1 MKDFRDRL
9 NDIKSAQNRLAQEY
23 ETLLAEYESL
33 GDIAR
38 ENETLRQ
45 QYGDFRRRVEE
56 LETRLNELERENGGL
71 RAAVSGQQPGEIP
84 TPSPGQL
91 SQQRLEAHFSAAH
104 QGHQSRLDAIER
116 GAKERLSQF
125 YEQAGKYLEAD
136 QQVIAAKLAQFEEEL
151 SHRMAAHRQHALEGE
166 RQILG
171 QAAQAYASQPS
182 LSAGPA
188 VNNPAMAAPPMPGPQ
203 AEKKRERLE
212 MKIGLNWI
220 NKLGILL
227 ILFGVG
233 AAFQYSFSNWF
244 NGYAKGASFFLLGL
258 LMLGGGEW
266 LFRRK
271 QKTFAL
277 GLLGGGISV
286 LHGSVFYSYFLLDI
300 IGLATGLV
308 LSVLVTA
315 AAVFLALRYD
325 SRTICAFGLAGGYLP
340 LYSYMIAFG
349 LQESTVYAAMGYLLL
364 LNASILA
371 VSFRK
376 RWLVIQYIS
385 FALHMVT
392 MVILIAIADNTAASM
407 VYSIIA
413 FLMYL
418 GITLYVPFK
427 YGTKLSWWDFS
438 LLALNMVISC
448 SILYELLEIAGWD
461 AWRGGLALLFCLAN
475 LGLAR
480 LSRKYLPQEKETRL
494 LFYVTSLT
502 FSLLVVPF
510 QFGIRY
516 MSLAWLV
523 EGLLLSVI
531 GHLYRYKG
539 LERIGW
545 GIIGLCAGA
554 FILIDSMIS
563 LFGFDSLDFAWK
575 YTFISL
581 GLLALTLFYA
591 FRLQDEGDARRY
603 NPADRSMLRTIKYA
617 ALVNIWLYLVYETGR
632 IYNHVMPVW
641 SDLYEFYRLLLITAV
656 TLVLAYG
663 FSKASFLQDR
673 FVKTY
678 VRFLYGMGYLVCVV
692 LTMTV
697 PALQEVSHYNSA
709 QNYISIVILI
719 VFNLMVFFSGRDLI
733 SGLLEPHSKHREWYP
748 VILGVY
754 LLGIITAFLA
764 VQFHLGDIGWL
775 FSLVYLLLAIG
786 YIVCGFRYKYL
797 HIRRVGLG
805 LTLLATGKMLL
816 FDLELM
822 TTASKIA
829 AYFSFGVA
837 LLGISFIYQKVSN
850 KIAAEEAEH
859 AKPWEEREET
869 HRG

>member
-1 MKDFRDRL
+1 MKDFRERL
-9 NDIKSAQNRLAQEY
+9 NDIKKAQNRLAQEY
-23 ETLLAEYESL
+23 EVLLAEYEST
-33 GDIAR
+33 GDVAK

-45 QYGDFRRRVEE
+45 RYSEYQRRVEE
-56 LETRLNELERENGGL
+56 LETRLRELERENGGL
-71 RAAVSGQQPGEIP
+71 RAVLSEQQPREITAP
-84 TPSPGQL
+84 DQM
-91 SQQRLEAHFSAAH
+91 SQQRLEAHFSAARH
-104 QGHQSRLDAIER
+104 EHQSRLDAIEQ
-116 GAKERLSQF
+116 GAKERLRRF
-125 YEQAGKYLEAD
+125 YEQADKYLEAD

-151 SHRMAAHRQHALEGE
+151 GHRMGAHRQHALEGE
-166 RQILG
+166 RQIRS
-171 QAAQAYASQPS
+171 QAAQAYASQPA
-182 LSAGPA
+182 LTAGPA
-188 VNNPAMAAPPMPGPQ
+188 AENQAAMTSAPMYQQGQ

-212 MKIGLNWI
+212 MRIGLNWI

-227 ILFGVG
+227 ILLGVV

-244 NGYAKGASFFLLGL
+244 SGYAKGASFFLLGI

-266 LFRRK
+266 MFRRK

-300 IGLATGLV
+300 IGLTTGLV

-315 AAVFLALRYD
+315 AAVFLSLRYD

-349 LQESTVYAAMGYLLL
+349 LHENTVYAAMGYLLL

-385 FALHMVT
+385 FALHMAT
-392 MVILIAIADNTAASM
+392 MLILTAIADNAAASM
-407 VYSIIA
+407 VYSVIA

-427 YGTKLSWWDFS
+427 YGSKLSWWDFS
-438 LLALNMVISC
+438 LLALNTVISC
-448 SILYELLEIAGWD
+448 STLLGLLEIAGWD
-461 AWRGGLALLFCLAN
+461 AWRGGLALLFCLAY

-480 LSRKYLPQEKETRL
+480 LSRKYLAQEKETRL
-494 LFYVTSLT
+494 LFYGTSLT
-502 FSLLVVPF
+502 FSLLIVPF
-510 QFGIRY
+510 QFGIHY

-523 EGLLLSVI
+523 EGLLLSVL

-554 FILIDSMIS
+554 FIIIDSMIS
-563 LFGFDSLDFAWK
+563 LLGFDSLDFAWK

-581 GLLALTLFYA
+581 GIFALTVFYGI
-591 FRLQDEGDARRY
+591 RLQDEGDARRY
-603 NPADRSMLRTIKYA
+603 NPADRTMLRTIKYTA
-617 ALVNIWLYLVYETGR
+617 MVNIWLYLLYETGR
-632 IYNHVMPVW
+632 IYNHFMPVW
-641 SDLYEFYRLLLITAV
+641 SDLYEFYDRLLVSAV
-656 TLVLAYG
+656 TLALAYG
-663 FSKASFLQDR
+663 LSKAAFLHDL
-673 FVKTY
+673 FVKYY
-678 VRFLYGMGYLVCVV
+678 VRVLYACGYLVCVV
-692 LTMTV
+692 LTMSV
-697 PALQEVSHYNSA
+697 SALQEVSHYNSA
-709 QNYISIVILI
+709 GNYISIVILV

-733 SGLLEPHSKHREWYP
+733 AGLLEPHPKRREWYP
-748 VILGVY
+748 IILGVY
-754 LLGIITAFLA
+754 LLGIISAFLA
-764 VQFHLGDIGWL
+764 VQFHLGEIGWL

-786 YIVCGFRYKYL
+786 YIIYGFRYKYL
-797 HIRRVGLG
+797 QIRRIGLG

-837 LLGISFIYQKVSN
+837 LLGISYIYQRVSN
-850 KIAAEEAEH
+850 KISAEAAER
-859 AKPWEEREET
+859 AKPHEEQEEVQPS
-869 HRG
+869 